1 MKKLILTLSVAA
13 GLAAHGELTWKFS
26 VNADKATATLTG
38 VTATDEAELKGALT
52 LPSTQTSNGTQYKV
66 TGVGANA
73 FQSLAITSLVI
84 PDSIASIGGGAFAG
98 CTSLETLVMG
108 NGVTAIGGN
117 NTTAIDTS
125 DYDGYAS
132 YGAFGG
138 CLSLKTV
145 RFSER
150 LLSIGNQSFAECR
163 ALEEVT
169 LPDSLQSIGVQCF
182 YHAKA
187 LTRASFGTKLETV
200 GLYAFAACPELQAVT
215 FRPAE
220 TPLLSIGSYA
230 FSSNPSLASLTLS
243 GSLKEMGS
251 YAFASCPLLRKI
263 TIPSV
268 VASLA
273 NNAFSGMANLK
284 EVVFM
289 GLPPENLANAGL
301 AKDVKIRYNG
311 DWAEDWEAAVA
322 TCGFTNASAY
332 SSGGTGT
339 GGGEVVAGALTLT
352 VTNVVVHYVS
362 QSLPSTAV
370 VPSTTV
376 GIVNIIS
383 EVEAGK
389 AVAITSDW
397 ADQYAGFAEKFGTDF
412 SKALTAET
420 GKRDGAGNPMLV
432 WQDFVAGTDPTD
444 ADDVFTVSITFD
456 KVTGAPVIS
465 WTPELP
471 AAEAAKRVYRTFGKV
486 RLTDSDWTEVNGNA
500 ADFNFFKVSVSMK

>member
-26 VNADKATATLTG
+26 VNSDKATATLTG

-66 TGVGANA
+66 TGIGANA

-84 PDSIASIGGGAFAG
+84 PDSIASIAGGAFAG
-98 CTSLETLVMG
+98 CTSLETLDMG

-117 NTTAIDTS
+117 DTTSIDTR
-125 DYDGYAS
+125 DYDSYAS

-150 LLSIGNQSFAECR
+150 LLSIGNQSFAECQ

-187 LTRASFGTKLETV
+187 LTRASFGTKLETI
-200 GLYAFAACPELQAVT
+200 GRYAFAECPSLARVT
-215 FRPAE
+215 FAASN

-311 DWAEDWEAAVA
+311 DWAEDWE
-322 TCGFTNASAY
+322 
-332 SSGGTGT
+332 
-339 GGGEVVAGALTLT
+339 
-352 VTNVVVHYVS
+352 
-362 QSLPSTAV
+362 
-370 VPSTTV
+370 
-376 GIVNIIS
+376 
-383 EVEAGK
+383 VEAGK

-397 ADQYAGFAEKFGTDF
+397 AEQYAGFAEKFGTDF

-444 ADDVFTVSITFD
+444 ADDVFTASITFD
-456 KVTGAPVIS
+456 KATGTPVIS